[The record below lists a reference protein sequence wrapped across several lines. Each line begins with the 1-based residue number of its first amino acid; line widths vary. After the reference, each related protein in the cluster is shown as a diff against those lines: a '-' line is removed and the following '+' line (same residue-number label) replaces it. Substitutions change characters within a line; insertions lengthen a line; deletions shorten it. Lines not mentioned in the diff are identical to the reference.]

1 MVTRKIAIEIIQ
13 RFVKELKTSGYNPT
27 SVLLFGSIAKGN
39 AHKHSD
45 IDVAIWDNK
54 FTGSRPADIEKIIS
68 IKVRY
73 PGLELHTFHSSDTK
87 ETNPFIGEIL
97 KRGIPIKTE

>member
-1 MVTRKIAIEIIQ
+1 MMS
-13 RFVKELKTSGYNPT
+13 L
-27 SVLLFGSIAKGN
+27 LLFGSIVKGK
-39 AHKHSD
+39 ARKHSD
-45 IDVAIWDNK
+45 INVAIWDNK

-68 IKVRY
+68 IKVKY

>member
-1 MVTRKIAIEIIQ
+1 MYALFFIHLTMGKL
-13 RFVKELKTSGYNPT
+13 LKD
-27 SVLLFGSIAKGN
+27 
-39 AHKHSD
+39 SD

-54 FTGSRPADIEKIIS
+54 FTGSRPPDIEKIIS
-68 IKVRY
+68 IKVKY

-87 ETNPFIGEIL
+87 ETNSFIGEIL